1 MNKRGLPFLIMALL
15 VLTAGVLLLTGRFG
29 GQTQAQ
35 EPGGIIQPDVL
46 VALQESSEV
55 LVFISLTAL
64 ALPPPEQF
72 DPATLDELR
81 RQVAAVQDRILAKLT
96 PVDFTLTIRYS
107 VTTALAGRIT
117 KSGVE
122 ILRGHPDVELVVL
135 NREVFVDPIE
145 AITIP
150 SGDANCD
157 GDVSST
163 DAVLVLLLEAALIQS
178 LPCEGRADVY
188 VDGETDS
195 RDAAVILQIV
205 AGLCCV
211 QAPTVIPVEETPTGL
226 LIPMPIDPAPSEY
239 LRLAPGDAGFK
250 EFPAEFS
257 DFALYW
263 VGEEFG
269 GHALR
274 YIIRH
279 VFSPG
284 DGSPTQNSVTFL
296 YGSCVIEPN
305 EDGMI
310 DGGCPPPLQIIIAPY
325 CLVPP
330 ELIGNG
336 TKPPDMVTVRG
347 GADAVTS
354 RGAIRI
360 WTGDVT
366 IKIYASSSQLL
377 EDATA
382 AMVSPNGLGA
392 TSADSPLPAPDPD
405 CSGYKMVPHP
415 AG

>member
-157 GDVSST
+157 GAVSST

-188 VDGETDS
+188 VDGEIDS

-211 QAPTVIPVEETPTGL
+211 QVPTVIPVEETPTGL